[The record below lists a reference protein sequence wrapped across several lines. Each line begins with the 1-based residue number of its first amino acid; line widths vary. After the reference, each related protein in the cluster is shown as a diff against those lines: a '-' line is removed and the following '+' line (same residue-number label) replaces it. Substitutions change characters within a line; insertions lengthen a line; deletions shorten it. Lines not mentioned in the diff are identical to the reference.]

1 MKTQRLEFT
10 GHDGA
15 VLAARLDMPVGKPAA
30 FALFAHCFTCSKDI
44 PAARRIAQRL
54 ASLGIAVLRFDFTG
68 LGHSGGEFANTGFSS
83 NVQDLLQA
91 VEFLRQEHVAPQ
103 LLIGHSLGGAAVL
116 AAGGQ
121 VPEARAVV
129 TIGAPAEPEHVLH
142 NLGHHLGTICEEGQA
157 EVQLGGRPFTI
168 KRQFIDDIAAASL
181 QSHVAQLRKALLVM
195 HAPLDETVELEN
207 AAKLFQM
214 AKHPKSF
221 VTLDSAD
228 HLLSRA
234 EDAEYA
240 AELISTWVQRYIDV
254 RLLPKLMNAPEGVT
268 RVSEADPD
276 SFTQDI
282 SAAGHHLIADE
293 PASYGGSYLGP
304 TPYQLLAAGLGAC
317 TSMTIRMYARQ
328 KKLPLEHV
336 QVDVSH
342 DKVHA
347 QDCERCT
354 QNGSKIDRFIRQI
367 TLVGDLDDA
376 QRQRLLDISERCP
389 VHRTLEGEI
398 EILTELELNAP
409 AKGDTH

>member
-15 VLAARLDMPVGKPAA
+15 TLAARLDLPVGKPAA
-30 FALFAHCFTCSKDI
+30 YALFAHCFTCSKDI

-83 NVQDLLQA
+83 NVEDLLQA
-91 VEFLRQEHVAPQ
+91 VSFLRDNYAAPQ

-116 AAGGQ
+116 AAAGK
-121 VPEARAVV
+121 VPEAKAVV
-129 TIGAPAEPEHVLH
+129 TVGAPAEPEHVLH
-142 NLGHHLGTICEEGQA
+142 NFGHQVGEICEQGKA

-168 KRQFIDDIAAASL
+168 KRQFIDDISAVSL
-181 QSHVAQLRKALLVM
+181 QSHVAGLKKALLVM
-195 HAPLDETVELEN
+195 HAPLDDTVELDN
-207 AAKLFQM
+207 AARLFQM

-221 VTLDSAD
+221 ITLDSAD
-228 HLLSRA
+228 HLLTRA

-240 AELISTWVQRYIDV
+240 AEMISAWVQRYIDV
-254 RLLPKLMNAPEGVT
+254 TLLPKLMTAPEGIT

-304 TPYQLLAAGLGAC
+304 TPYQLVAAGLGAC

-347 QDCERCT
+347 EDCESCT
-354 QNGSKIDRFIRQI
+354 QNGGKVDRFVRRI
-367 TLVGDLDDA
+367 TLVGDLQPE
-376 QRQRLLDISERCP
+376 QRQRLLEIADRCP

-398 EILTELELNAP
+398 EIVTES
-409 AKGDTH
+409 D

>member
-15 VLAARLDMPVGKPAA
+15 VLAARLDLPVGKPAA
-30 FALFAHCFTCSKDI
+30 YALFAHCFTCSKDI

-83 NVQDLLQA
+83 NVEDLLQA
-91 VEFLRQEHVAPQ
+91 VAFLRENYAAPQ

-116 AAGGQ
+116 AAAGQ
-121 VPEARAVV
+121 VPEAKAVV
-129 TIGAPAEPEHVLH
+129 TVGAPAEPEHVLH
-142 NLGHHLGTICEEGQA
+142 NFGHKVGEICEQGRA

-168 KRQFIDDIAAASL
+168 KRQFIEDIAAVSL
-181 QSHVAQLRKALLVM
+181 QNHVAGLKKALLVM
-195 HAPLDETVELEN
+195 HAPLDDTVELDN
-207 AAKLFQM
+207 AARLFQM

-228 HLLSRA
+228 HLLTRA

-240 AELISTWVQRYIDV
+240 AEMISAWVQRYIDV
-254 RLLPKLMNAPEGVT
+254 ALLPKQMSAPEGVI
-268 RVSEADPD
+268 RVSEADSG

-282 SAAGHHLIADE
+282 SAGGHHLIADE
-293 PASYGGSYLGP
+293 PAGYGGHYLGP
-304 TPYQLLAAGLGAC
+304 TPYQLVGAGLGAC

-328 KKLPLEHV
+328 KQLPLEHV

-342 DKVHA
+342 DKIHA
-347 QDCERCT
+347 EDCETCT
-354 QNGSKIDRFIRQI
+354 QSEGKVDRFVRRI
-367 TLVGDLDDA
+367 TLVGELEPE
-376 QRQRLLDISERCP
+376 QRQRLLEIADRCP

-398 EILTELELNAP
+398 DIV
-409 AKGDTH
+409 THLD